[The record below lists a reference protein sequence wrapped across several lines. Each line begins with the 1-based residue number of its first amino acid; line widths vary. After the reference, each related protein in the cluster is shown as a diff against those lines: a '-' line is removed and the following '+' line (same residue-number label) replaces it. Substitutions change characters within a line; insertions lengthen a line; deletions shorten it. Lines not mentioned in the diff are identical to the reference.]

1 MTRKEQQKFVR
12 DLSSAL
18 TNFTL
23 RSIRSQEIP
32 EEWDGHELRAYMAEL
47 FNRAADISVIRTA
60 SRNQR
65 ARDYRNTLATKNL

>member
-1 MTRKEQQKFVR
+1 MKRNEQRKFVR
-12 DLSSAL
+12 DLSKRI
-18 TNFTL
+18 TDFTIL
-23 RSIRSQEIP
+23 SIP

>member
-32 EEWDGHELRAYMAEL
+32 EECDGHELRAYMAEL

>member
-1 MTRKEQQKFVR
+1 MNRKEQRKFVR
-12 DLSSAL
+12 DLSSTL
-18 TNFTL
+18 TEFVDL
-23 RSIRSQEIP
+23 AIRSQEIP

-47 FNRAADISVIRTA
+47 FNRAADVSVIRTA

>member
-12 DLSSAL
+12 DLSKRI
-18 TNFTL
+18 TDFTIL
-23 RSIRSQEIP
+23 SIRNKTIP

>member
-1 MTRKEQQKFVR
+1 MTRKEQRKFIN
-12 DLSSAL
+12 DLTKTITDFAL
-18 TNFTL
+18 LATL
-23 RSIRSQEIP
+23 DGRIP

>member
-1 MTRKEQQKFVR
+1 MTRIEQRKFIR
-12 DLSSAL
+12 DLSKAL
-18 TNFTL
+18 TDFAACATL
-23 RSIRSQEIP
+23 DGRIP